1 MLMQGSSRPLYE
13 QLKQMIVSDI
23 VSGKYKHGERLP
35 GEKNLVETHGISRI
49 TVRRALAE
57 LEADGYLATQQGKGT
72 FVNYTKDESRLMSFA
87 TISDNTSDVSLLSRH
102 IISKEEMEADSNIA
116 RYLQVSEG
124 TKLIRLCRVMS
135 ENGKPYMIDTAYF
148 PKERFPGIY
157 DKLVEDVSTFDVL
170 KRDYGV
176 EFTKAVKAMGVIRAG
191 VRESQLLQCIPG
203 DPLFSISKVI
213 YDRADVPFHYSYYLV
228 HGDRCVYTLTV
239 TNELM
244 DTQVHYQDEL
254 LARIDGR
261 GAYAESRIK

>member
-1 MLMQGSSRPLYE
+1 MLLQGSSRTLYE

-35 GEKNLVETHGISRI
+35 SEKNLVEVYGISRI

-57 LEADGYLATQQGKGT
+57 LEAEGYLATQQGKGT
-72 FVNYTKDESRLMSFA
+72 FVNFMKDEGRLMSFA
-87 TISDNTSDVSLLSRH
+87 TISDNATDVSLISRH
-102 IISKEEMEADSNIA
+102 IISKEEIAADSSIA
-116 RYLQVSEG
+116 RYLQVPEG
-124 TKLIRLCRVMS
+124 ARLIRLYRVLF

-148 PKERFPGIY
+148 PKERFPGIF
-157 DKLVEDVSTFDVL
+157 DKLVEDASTFEVL

-191 VRESQLLQCIPG
+191 VKESQLLQCIPG

-228 HGDRCVYTLTV
+228 LGDRCVYTLTV

-261 GAYAESRIK
+261 GAYVESLIK